1 MSALLQAYRD
11 QLDDFV
17 KRKVQTATFDAP
29 CCRKPIVSP
38 RPPLGIEFPSKV
50 IEAGPWSAVMECPHC
65 GEHFHKTVH
74 ASGRVDAH
82 LLAEEVLP

>member
-1 MSALLQAYRD
+1 
-11 QLDDFV
+11 
-17 KRKVQTATFDAP
+17 
-29 CCRKPIVSP
+29 
-38 RPPLGIEFPSKV
+38 
-50 IEAGPWSAVMECPHC
+50 MECPHC